1 MTRDA
6 SLRRLAWLLPIALAT
21 GWWAWQLQEKEAPPP
36 FVGPPRSDY
45 AVDQFELIAF
55 DDAGAE
61 SFSLRGPRLARHPE
75 LGSFDVEAPRI
86 RVPDTDGKAW
96 DGRADRAWISRD
108 GELVK
113 LRSRVDFRG
122 PATAGF
128 EPLRLRGD
136 ELDLM
141 PKVRTATSEVA
152 VTLTGPGSILRGRGL
167 RADLNARRME
177 LLNEV
182 RGRYEVAAP

>member
-1 MTRDA
+1 MRDT
-6 SLRRLAWLLPIALAT
+6 SLRRLAWLLPIALVT

-55 DDAGAE
+55 DETGGE
-61 SFSLRGPRLARHPE
+61 SFSLRGPRLARHPQ

-86 RVPDTDGKAW
+86 RVPDQAGAW
-96 DGRADRAWISRD
+96 EGRADRAWISRD

-113 LRSRVDFRG
+113 LRDRVDLHG
-122 PATAGF
+122 PRTGTTA
-128 EPLRLRGD
+128 PPRLRSE

-141 PKVRTATSEVA
+141 PKVGKAFSEVA
-152 VTLTGPGSILRGRGL
+152 VTVTGPGSILRGRGL

-177 LLNEV
+177 LLNDV
-182 RGRYEVAAP
+182 RGRYDAATP

>member
-75 LGSFDVEAPRI
+75 LGSFDVEFGGGVSPAGCPTPMAKPGMAAPT
-86 RVPDTDGKAW
+86 V
-96 DGRADRAWISRD
+96 
-108 GELVK
+108 
-113 LRSRVDFRG
+113 
-122 PATAGF
+122 
-128 EPLRLRGD
+128 
-136 ELDLM
+136 
-141 PKVRTATSEVA
+141 
-152 VTLTGPGSILRGRGL
+152 PGS
-167 RADLNARRME
+167 
-177 LLNEV
+177 
-182 RGRYEVAAP
+182 AAMASWSN